1 MDEKFS
7 YSYSALTEAEKKEI
21 ERIKNEYREK
31 DSRQITLEELR
42 KLDAKVKNIPT
53 IVALTIGVLGTLIF
67 GLGMTFVLEWDNS
80 LLGVILG
87 AVGAIVATLAKPLHG
102 ILYKRLK
109 ARHGKKII
117 ELSEKLIDSDR
128 EKQS

>member
-21 ERIKNEYREK
+21 ERIKNEYSEK
-31 DSRQITLEELR
+31 DSRQLTLEQLR

-53 IVALTIGVLGTLIF
+53 IFALTLGVIGTLIF
-67 GLGMTFVLEWDNS
+67 GLGMTFVLEWANFM
-80 LLGVILG
+80 LGVVLG
-87 AVGAIVATLAKPLHG
+87 AIGAVVAMLAKPLHG

-117 ELSEKLIDSDR
+117 ELSEKLIAEDR
-128 EKQS
+128 EKQN

>member
-42 KLDAKVKNIPT
+42 KLDAKVKNTPT
-53 IVALTIGVLGTLIF
+53 IVALTLGVIGVLIF
-67 GLGMTFVLEWDNS
+67 GLGMTLVLEWENS

-87 AVGAIVATLAKPLHG
+87 AVGAIVAMLAKPLHG

-117 ELSEKLIDSDR
+117 ELSEKLIDADR

>member
-21 ERIKNEYREK
+21 ERIKNEYSEK
-31 DSRQITLEELR
+31 DSRQLTLEQLR

-53 IVALTIGVLGTLIF
+53 IFALTLGVIGTLIF
-67 GLGMTFVLEWDNS
+67 GLGMTFVLEWANFM
-80 LLGVILG
+80 LGVVLG
-87 AVGAIVATLAKPLHG
+87 AIGAVVAMLAKPLHG

-117 ELSEKLIDSDR
+117 ELSEKLVAEDR
-128 EKQS
+128 EKQN

>member
-21 ERIKNEYREK
+21 ERIKNEYSEK
-31 DSRQITLEELR
+31 DSRQLTLEQLR

-53 IVALTIGVLGTLIF
+53 IFALTLGVIGTLIF
-67 GLGMTFVLEWDNS
+67 GLGMAFVLEWANFM
-80 LLGVILG
+80 LGVVLG
-87 AVGAIVATLAKPLHG
+87 AIGAVVARLAKPLHG

-117 ELSEKLIDSDR
+117 ELSEKLIAEDR
-128 EKQS
+128 E